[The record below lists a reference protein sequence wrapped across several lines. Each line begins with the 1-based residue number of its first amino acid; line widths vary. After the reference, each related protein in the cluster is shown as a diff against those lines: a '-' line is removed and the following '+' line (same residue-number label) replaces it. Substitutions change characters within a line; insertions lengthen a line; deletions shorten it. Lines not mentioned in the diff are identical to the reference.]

1 VVRTILVIAT
11 AGLGAV
17 LFGSAAQACISCEYV
32 PEVVKGSQTTEPRTE
47 SRAPVRE
54 RERAYA
60 PERRERE
67 PTRAAKRS
75 RPEPEE
81 EKVDTAARAPAAK
94 DKDAD
99 SENSSIAAI
108 AKAFDAPTTT
118 AKADAKA
125 SDNENSSVAVVS
137 ELATTAIAKA
147 DVKKADSE
155 NSSIAGVVVE
165 ERKIE
170 RAENSSISVASITPS
185 ESAAATEPAK
195 PVAAKAADCKK
206 FVSSVGMIVSVPCD

>member
-11 AGLGAV
+11 AGLGAA
-17 LFGSAAQACISCEYV
+17 LFGFAAQACISCEYV

-54 RERAYA
+54 RAYV

-67 PTRAAKRS
+67 PTRAAKRV

-81 EKVDTAARAPAAK
+81 EKVNTAAREPAAK
-94 DKDAD
+94 ERDAD

-108 AKAFDAPTTT
+108 AKAFDAPTAT

-125 SDNENSSVAVVS
+125 SDSENSSVAVVS
-137 ELATTAIAKA
+137 ELGATAVAKA
-147 DVKKADSE
+147 EAKKADSE
-155 NSSIAGVVVE
+155 NSSIAGVVV

-170 RAENSSISVASITPS
+170 RAENSSISVASITAS

-195 PVAAKAADCKK
+195 PAAAKTADCKK
-206 FVSSVGMIVSVPCD
+206 FVSSVGMIVSVSCD